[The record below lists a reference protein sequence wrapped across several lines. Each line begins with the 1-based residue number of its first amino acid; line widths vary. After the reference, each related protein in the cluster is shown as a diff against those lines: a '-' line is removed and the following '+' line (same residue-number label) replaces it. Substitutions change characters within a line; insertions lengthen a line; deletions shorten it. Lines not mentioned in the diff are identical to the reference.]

1 MSVIGKGESSGL
13 LDGQADEVPVSVIVP
28 AYNAESTIG
37 DTIRSILS
45 QDYAGPVEL
54 IVADGS
60 DDAKT
65 AERVREVAPDARVVR
80 NPKKTI
86 PDGLNAAL
94 QAATASIVVR
104 CDAHARL
111 PPNYLRRAVA
121 TLRRT
126 GAGNVGGRQVPV
138 GTSWFARAVALAQT
152 TWLGTGGARHRQ
164 GGAEG
169 AVDTVYLGAFRRD
182 ALAKIGGFNAE
193 CWVNEDY
200 EVNWRLR
207 SQGEVVWFDP
217 ALEVIYQPRQSL
229 RALARQYFNYG
240 GGKLTMLRLYPKS
253 VRLRQVAAPALLLG
267 MVASAVLAGSGAV
280 AAALATPVVWLGVL
294 IGGAVVVGLQ
304 RRDSSALLLPLVLA
318 TIHLSWGS
326 GFLAAA
332 LFGARPALG
341 FATRPRAVRS
351 KVCSSQQR

>member
-1 MSVIGKGESSGL
+1 MPA
-13 LDGQADEVPVSVIVP
+13 DGQADEVPVSVIMP

-37 DTIRSILS
+37 EAIESILA

-60 DDAKT
+60 DNSKT
-65 AERVREVAPDARVVR
+65 AKRVREVAPDARVVA
-80 NPKKTI
+80 NPKRTI

-94 QAATASIVVR
+94 RVATAAIVVR

-111 PPNYLRRAVA
+111 PPTYLRRAVA

-126 GAGNVGGRQVPV
+126 GAGNVGGRQVPL
-138 GTSWFARAVALAQT
+138 GTSWFTRAVALAQT

-169 AVDTVYLGAFRRD
+169 VVDTVYLGTFRRD
-182 ALAKIGGFNAE
+182 ALAKIGDFNTA

-200 EVNWRLR
+200 EINWRLR
-207 SQGEVVWFDP
+207 SHGEVVWFDP
-217 ALEVIYQPRQSL
+217 ALEVIYRPRQNL
-229 RALARQYFNYG
+229 GTLARQYFNYG

-267 MVASAVLAGSGAV
+267 MLASVLLAATGAV
-280 AAALATPVVWLGVL
+280 AAALATPVAWLGVL
-294 IGGAVVVGLQ
+294 IGGAAVVGV
-304 RRDSSALLLPLVLA
+304 RRGDSAALLLPLVLA

-326 GFLAAA
+326 GFITAAI
-332 LFGARPALG
+332 FGARPALG
-341 FATRPRAVRS
+341 FAIRRKRD
-351 KVCSSQQR
+351 

>member
-1 MSVIGKGESSGL
+1 
-13 LDGQADEVPVSVIVP
+13 VSVIIP

-37 DTIRSILS
+37 DAIESILA
-45 QDYAGPVEL
+45 QDYAGPIQL

-60 DDAKT
+60 DDSKT
-65 AERVREVAPDARVVR
+65 AKRVREVAPDAQVVA
-80 NPKKTI
+80 NPRKTT
-86 PDGLNAAL
+86 PDGLNTAL
-94 QAATASIVVR
+94 GVATAAIVVR

-111 PPNYLRRAVA
+111 PPAYLRRAVA
-121 TLRRT
+121 TLQRT

-138 GTSWFARAVALAQT
+138 GTSWFTRAVALAQT

-169 AVDTVYLGAFRRD
+169 AVDTVYLGVFRRD
-182 ALAKIGGFNAE
+182 ALASIGDFNAA

-207 SQGEVVWFDP
+207 SRGEVVWFDP
-217 ALEVIYQPRQSL
+217 ALEVIYQPRRNL
-229 RALARQYFNYG
+229 RDLARQYFNYG

-253 VRLRQVAAPALLLG
+253 VRLRQVAAPILLLG
-267 MVASAVLAGSGAV
+267 MVASAVLAGAGATV
-280 AAALATPVVWLGVL
+280 AALVTPAAWLGGL
-294 IGGAVVVGLQ
+294 IGGAAVAGTR
-304 RRDSSALLLPLVLA
+304 RRDTSALLLPLVWA
-318 TIHLSWGS
+318 TIHLSWGC

-341 FATRPRAVRS
+341 FAARPAAVEEAKDGVRS
-351 KVCSSQQR
+351 SEQR